1 MPKELR
7 LAKKV
12 AQSDIEDIDFILDER
27 ARELVGEQL
36 RWFDLKRMG
45 SEIFIRRIKAGNPD
59 AGKNVKAYHMLRPF
73 PQTLLDAI
81 TNKDEFLQNEG
92 YK

>member
-1 MPKELR
+1 M
-7 LAKKV
+7 
-12 AQSDIEDIDFILDER
+12 
-27 ARELVGEQL
+27 
-36 RWFDLKRMG
+36 
-45 SEIFIRRIKAGNPD
+45 
-59 AGKNVKAYHMLRPF
+59 GKNVKAYHMLRPF

>member
-1 MPKELR
+1 MNVLGNWSENNC
-7 LAKKV
+7 
-12 AQSDIEDIDFILDER
+12 
-27 ARELVGEQL
+27 VG
-36 RWFDLKRMG
+36 DLKRMG